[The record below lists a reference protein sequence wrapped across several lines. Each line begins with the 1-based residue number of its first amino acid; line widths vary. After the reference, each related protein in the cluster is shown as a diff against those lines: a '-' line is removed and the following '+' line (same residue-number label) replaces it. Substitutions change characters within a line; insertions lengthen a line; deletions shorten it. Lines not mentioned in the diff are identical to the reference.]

1 MTHRIHNQLMTI
13 NHLLFDLDGTLADTA
28 PDLVAALNFVLTR
41 HGKPTVLLKDARSW
55 AGAGSARLIEQGF
68 SISPTSKEFHFLRKQ
83 LLDYYDQHICEGT
96 CLFPGIDQLLTRLE
110 LTGRSW
116 GVVTNKPTRFT
127 DPLMNALGLSDR
139 AAVVVCGDTLPTN
152 KPEPE
157 PVLHACRLNGRNT
170 STTALIGD
178 DLRDIM
184 AGRAAGTTTVAVTW
198 GYASTDNLPG
208 SWGADHT
215 VDSPEE
221 LEHLLFQNGL

>member
-1 MTHRIHNQLMTI
+1 MAI

-41 HGKPTVLLKDARSW
+41 HGSPAVSLKDARCW

-68 SISPTSKEFHFLRKQ
+68 SVSPATKEFHALREE
-83 LLDYYDQHICEGT
+83 LLDYYDQHVCEDS

-110 LTGRSW
+110 LAGYSW
-116 GVVTNKPTRFT
+116 GVVTNKPARFA
-127 DPLMNALGLSDR
+127 DPLLNALGLSHR

-157 PVLHACRLNGRNT
+157 PVLHACHLNRRNT

-198 GYASTDNLPG
+198 GYASPDDLPEN
-208 SWGADHT
+208 WGADHT
-215 VDSPEE
+215 VDSPAE
-221 LEHLLFQNGL
+221 LEHLLIQNE

>member
-1 MTHRIHNQLMTI
+1 MAI

-41 HGKPTVLLKDARSW
+41 HGKSTVSVEYARYW
-55 AGAGSARLIEQGF
+55 AGAGSAQLIEQGF
-68 SISPTSKEFHFLRKQ
+68 SISATSKEFHALREE
-83 LLDYYDQHICEGT
+83 LLDYYDQHVCEDS

-110 LTGRSW
+110 LAGYSW
-116 GVVTNKPTRFT
+116 GVVTNKPARFA
-127 DPLMNALGLSDR
+127 DPLLNALGLSHR

-157 PVLHACRLNGRNT
+157 PVLHACHLNGRNT

-198 GYASTDNLPG
+198 GYASPDDLPEN
-208 SWGADHT
+208 WGADHT
-215 VDSPEE
+215 VDSPAE
-221 LEHLLFQNGL
+221 LEHLLIQNE

>member
-1 MTHRIHNQLMTI
+1 MTLRVYNQPMAI

-41 HGKPTVLLKDARSW
+41 HGSPAVSLKDARCW

-68 SISPTSKEFHFLRKQ
+68 SVSPETKEFHALREE
-83 LLDYYDQHICEGT
+83 LLDYYDQHVCEDS

-110 LTGRSW
+110 LAGYSW
-116 GVVTNKPTRFT
+116 GVVTNKPARFA
-127 DPLMNALGLSDR
+127 DPLLNALGLSHR

-157 PVLHACRLNGRNT
+157 PVLHACHLNGRNT

-198 GYASTDNLPG
+198 GYASPDDLPG
-208 SWGADHT
+208 NWGADHT
-215 VDSPEE
+215 VDSPAE
-221 LEHLLFQNGL
+221 LEHLLIQNE

>member
-1 MTHRIHNQLMTI
+1 MAI
-13 NHLLFDLDGTLADTA
+13 NHLLFDLDGTLVDTA
-28 PDLVAALNFVLTR
+28 PDLVAALNFVLTT
-41 HGKPTVLLKDARSW
+41 HGKPKVSLKDARCW

-68 SISPTSKEFHFLRKQ
+68 SVSPAAKGFQFLRDQ
-83 LLDYYDQHICEGT
+83 LLDYYDQHVCEGS

-110 LTGRSW
+110 AAGHSW
-116 GVVTNKPTRFT
+116 GIVTNKPARFT
-127 DPLMNALGLSDR
+127 DPLLNALGLSHR

-157 PVLHACRLNGRNT
+157 PVLHACRLNGRKT

-198 GYASTDNLPG
+198 GYASPDDLPDN
-208 SWGADHT
+208 WGADHM
-215 VDSPEE
+215 VDSPAE
-221 LEHLLFQNGL
+221 LEHLLIQNG

>member
-1 MTHRIHNQLMTI
+1 MTLRVFNQLMAI

-41 HGKPTVLLKDARSW
+41 HGSPAVSLKDARCW

-68 SISPTSKEFHFLRKQ
+68 SVSPATKEFHALREE
-83 LLDYYDQHICEGT
+83 LLDYYDQHVCEDS

-110 LTGRSW
+110 LAGYSW
-116 GVVTNKPTRFT
+116 GVVTNKPARFA
-127 DPLMNALGLSDR
+127 DPLLNALGLSHR

-157 PVLHACRLNGRNT
+157 PVLHACHLNGRNA

-198 GYASTDNLPG
+198 GYASPDDLPEN
-208 SWGADHT
+208 WGADHT
-215 VDSPEE
+215 VDSPAE
-221 LEHLLFQNGL
+221 LEHLLIQNE

>member
-1 MTHRIHNQLMTI
+1 MTLRVYNQPMAI

-41 HGKPTVLLKDARSW
+41 HGSPAVSLKDARCW

-68 SISPTSKEFHFLRKQ
+68 SVSPATKEFHALREE
-83 LLDYYDQHICEGT
+83 LLDYYDQHVCEDS

-110 LTGRSW
+110 LAGYSW
-116 GVVTNKPTRFT
+116 GVVTNKPARFA
-127 DPLMNALGLSDR
+127 DPLLNALGLSHR

-152 KPEPE
+152 KPKPE
-157 PVLHACRLNGRNT
+157 PVIHACRLNGRNT

-184 AGRAAGTTTVAVTW
+184 AGRTAGTTTVAVTW
-198 GYASTDNLPG
+198 GYASPDDLPEN
-208 SWGADHT
+208 WGADHT
-215 VDSPEE
+215 VDSPAE
-221 LEHLLFQNGL
+221 LEHLLIQNE

>member
-1 MTHRIHNQLMTI
+1 MTLRVYNQLVAI
-13 NHLLFDLDGTLADTA
+13 NHILFDLDGTLADTA
-28 PDLVAALNFVLTR
+28 PDLVAALNFVLAR
-41 HGKPTVLLKDARSW
+41 HGKPTVSVEDARCW

-68 SISPTSKEFHFLRKQ
+68 SISATSKEFHSLREQ
-83 LLDYYDQHICEGT
+83 LLDYYDHHVCEGS

-110 LTGRSW
+110 LADYSW
-116 GVVTNKPTRFT
+116 GIVTNKPTRFT
-127 DPLMNALGLSDR
+127 DPLLSALGLSDR

-157 PVLHACRLNGRNT
+157 SVIHACRLNGRNT

-198 GYASTDNLPG
+198 GYASPDDLPEN
-208 SWGADHT
+208 WGADHT
-215 VDSPEE
+215 VDSPVE
-221 LEHLLFQNGL
+221 LERLLIQNE

>member
-1 MTHRIHNQLMTI
+1 MTLRVYNQPMAI

-41 HGKPTVLLKDARSW
+41 HGSPAVSLKDARCW
-55 AGAGSARLIEQGF
+55 AGAGSTRLIEQGF
-68 SISPTSKEFHFLRKQ
+68 SVSPATKEFHALREE
-83 LLDYYDQHICEGT
+83 LLDYYDQHVCEDS

-110 LTGRSW
+110 LAGYSW
-116 GVVTNKPTRFT
+116 GVVTNKPARFT
-127 DPLMNALGLSDR
+127 DPLLNALGLSHR

-157 PVLHACRLNGRNT
+157 PVLHACHLNGRNA

-198 GYASTDNLPG
+198 GYASPDDLPG
-208 SWGADHT
+208 NWGADHT
-215 VDSPEE
+215 VDSPAE
-221 LEHLLFQNGL
+221 LEHLLIQNE

>member
-1 MTHRIHNQLMTI
+1 MRI

-28 PDLVAALNFVLTR
+28 PDLVAALNFVLAR
-41 HGKPTVLLKDARSW
+41 HGKPSVSLTDARCW

-68 SISPTSKEFHFLRKQ
+68 SISPTSKEFQSLRKQ
-83 LLDYYDQHICEGT
+83 LLDYYDQHICESSR
-96 CLFPGIDQLLTRLE
+96 LFPGINQLLTRLE
-110 LTGRSW
+110 LAGHSW

-127 DPLMNALGLSDR
+127 DPLLNALGLSDR

-178 DLRDIM
+178 DLRDIL

-198 GYASTDNLPG
+198 GYASPDDLPG
-208 SWGADHT
+208 NWGADHT
-215 VDSPEE
+215 VDSPAE
-221 LEHLLFQNGL
+221 LEHLLIHNR